1 MPLNDDIADHGICSP
16 AFVLNGFSGL
26 FLYPSNFS
34 IKDSRSAYITI
45 DITFLCELR
54 LYFVLNE

>member
-16 AFVLNGFSGL
+16 AFVLNGFSVL

-34 IKDSRSAYITI
+34 IKDSRSAFITI
-45 DITFLCELR
+45 DITF
-54 LYFVLNE
+54 